1 MGSLERMDYTVL
13 GDAVNV
19 AARLCAHAS
28 RGQTLVIRSTCE
40 VAGVCD
46 GFLVEALVPIQ
57 LKGKREPT
65 VAYDVRPS
73 PALQPAAPGG

>member
-28 RGQTLVIRSTCE
+28 RGQTLVSRSTCE
-40 VAGVCD
+40 AAGACD
-46 GFLVEALVPIQ
+46 GFLVEALAPIQ

-65 VAYDVRPS
+65 VVYDVRPS
-73 PALQPAAPGG
+73 PAPQPAAAGG